1 MTPETNR
8 FTILLNNMRV
18 MGIFDWWIAVLDFI
32 AKNPE
37 NPNPKGLDEILEA
50 ELRNVRG
57 ELNKIYVQVVATFSS
72 LFGMSSI
79 RGCRN
84 ELG

>member
-1 MTPETNR
+1 
-8 FTILLNNMRV
+8 

-57 ELNKIYVQVVATFSS
+57 ELNKIYVQVVTTFHPY
-72 LFGMSSI
+72 
-79 RGCRN
+79 
-84 ELG
+84 